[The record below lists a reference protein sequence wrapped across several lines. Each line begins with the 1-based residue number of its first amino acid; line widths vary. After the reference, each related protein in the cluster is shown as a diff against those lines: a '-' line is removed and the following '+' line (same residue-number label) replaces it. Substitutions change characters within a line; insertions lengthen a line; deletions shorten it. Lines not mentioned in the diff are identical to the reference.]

1 MMWRDCGKIG
11 VIFMSGLKGSSEK
24 SALFK
29 QKKEEKKITATELQ
43 WFKSLNLKK
52 KRLTQTEPVRSV

>member
-29 QKKEEKKITATELQ
+29 QKKEEKKSLQ
-43 WFKSLNLKK
+43 QSYSDL
-52 KRLTQTEPVRSV
+52 RV